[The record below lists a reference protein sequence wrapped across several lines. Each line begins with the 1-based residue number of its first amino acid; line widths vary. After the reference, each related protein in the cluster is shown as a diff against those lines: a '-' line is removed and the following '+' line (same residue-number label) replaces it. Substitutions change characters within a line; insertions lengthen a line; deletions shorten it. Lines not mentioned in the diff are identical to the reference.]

1 MSNSPDRLSTEP
13 RPALKR
19 PPLRRILKGI
29 GQLCLGLVL
38 SFVFLAAVDGAP
50 WAIQIANSLATA
62 LAIATGAALL
72 YLILLIIHIL
82 RSP

>member
-1 MSNSPDRLSTEP
+1 MNKPTARAP
-13 RPALKR
+13 C
-19 PPLRRILKGI
+19 LRRLLKGI

-38 SFVFLAAVDGAP
+38 SFVFLAAIDGAP

-62 LAIATGAALL
+62 LTIATGAALL